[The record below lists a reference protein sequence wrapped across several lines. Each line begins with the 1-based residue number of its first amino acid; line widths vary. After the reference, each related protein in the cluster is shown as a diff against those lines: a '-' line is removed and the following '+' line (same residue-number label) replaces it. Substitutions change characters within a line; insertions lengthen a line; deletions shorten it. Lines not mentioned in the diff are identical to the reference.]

1 MNKRF
6 EQIIASVTDYKECQ
20 YRSGGGECK
29 ATSVSKCRK
38 GCKFKSPHLT
48 LSNYQEKAVE
58 AFDVMQ
64 EQFANLH
71 SKYVSL
77 KKECENTKLQY
88 EALKNDCKRM
98 TDDCASMSKE
108 VEELINLL
116 AEAGLIEE
124 GEEDG
129 NE

>member
-6 EQIIASVTDYKECQ
+6 EQIIASVTEYKECQ
-20 YRSGGGECK
+20 YRSEGGECK

-38 GCKFKSPHLT
+38 RCKFISPHLS

-64 EQFANLH
+64 EQFAKLH

-77 KKECENTKLQY
+77 KKECENTELQY
-88 EALKNDCKRM
+88 EALKNKCKRM
-98 TDDCASMSKE
+98 TDDCASMPKE
-108 VEELINLL
+108 VEELMNLL

-124 GEEDG
+124 GEENG

>member
-1 MNKRF
+1 M
-6 EQIIASVTDYKECQ
+6 
-20 YRSGGGECK
+20 
-29 ATSVSKCRK
+29 
-38 GCKFKSPHLT
+38 T

-116 AEAGLIEE
+116 ARTGLIEE

-129 NE
+129 KR